1 MAKDSGQATVSSRV
15 YEILRPYA
23 EDIALT
29 PETHL
34 SDDLNIDSIE
44 LVEVG
49 VALEKEFSNKRF
61 TITGLKSCPTVQD
74 LIKLVEQTVAAEQVQ
89 SV

>member
-23 EDIALT
+23 EGIALT

-49 VALEKEFSNKRF
+49 VALEKEFSKQF
-61 TITGLKSCPTVQD
+61 TITSLKSCPTVQD
-74 LIKLVEQTVAAEQVQ
+74 LVKLVEQTVAAEQVQ